1 MCDAFIEGHPGPECK
16 NHHGDDE
23 TPEIYFAAVPQRVIV
38 IWRPFRAV
46 QTVKKQKRVSGVDN
60 GVDTFT
66 QHGGTARP
74 CGRTE
79 LCCGNQKI
87 SNHCRVNHFS
97 RRKRCYSASS
107 HESSSGER
115 HAVWKIVDRDTSSI
129 HRHAFNC
136 ERRSHGILSR
146 RAEKY

>member
-1 MCDAFIEGHPGPECK
+1 LIAAFRIGSGFMYDAFIEGHPSPERK

-23 TPEIYFAAVPQRVIV
+23 APEIYFAAVPQRVIV

-60 GVDTFT
+60 GVDAFT
-66 QHGGTARP
+66 QHSGTARP
-74 CGRTE
+74 CGCAE

-97 RRKRCYSASS
+97 RRKRRYSASS
-107 HESSSGER
+107 HEPSSGER
-115 HAVWKIVDRDTSSI
+115 TLFRK
-129 HRHAFNC
+129 
-136 ERRSHGILSR
+136 
-146 RAEKY
+146 